1 MRNLES
7 LFESKK
13 SSGLSVNSMLFNI
26 LNGGKKLS
34 RKGLKL
40 EMFKLRFKE
49 KFGVEYKD
57 EMFNDVKYK
66 EEILKLVVVS
76 RNSID
81 TIISKNNKMFIFK
94 DIKGFENKKVVV
106 ENELYF
112 IK

>member
-1 MRNLES
+1 MKNLES
-7 LFESKK
+7 LFESKVK
-13 SSGLSVNSMLFNI
+13 SGLSVNSMLFNI
-26 LNGGKKLS
+26 LGSGKKLS

-57 EMFNDVKYK
+57 EMFNDIKYK
-66 EEILKLVVVS
+66 DEILKLVVVS

-94 DIKGFENKKVVV
+94 DIKGFESKKVVL